1 MSLGKFVKGL
11 VFGATVGGTLGLL
24 FAPRSG
30 NATRQKL
37 TKNLDDATQ
46 TTKELDTSLKRF
58 QESLVHLKRTS
69 QELLPTFKEET
80 DKSLADFQ
88 FQATPRVDAIRRQS
102 EKIKQDLTIE
112 K

>member
-1 MSLGKFVKGL
+1 MSLGRFVKGL
-11 VFGATVGGTLGLL
+11 ILGATVGGSIGLL

-37 TKNLDDATQ
+37 ARNLDDATQ
-46 TTKELDTSLKRF
+46 TTKDLDASLKNF
-58 QESLVHLKRTS
+58 QESLVHLKQTS

-80 DKSLADFQ
+80 NKSLADFQ
-88 FQATPRVDAIRRQS
+88 FQATPRIKAIQRQS

-112 K
+112 E